1 MSARD
6 SLEFDPSDY
15 ERPRSSHQ
23 PEGIMR
29 GNFELPNCNV
39 SVLVTQN
46 EEGEAVASAHVWA
59 PNQLH
64 CHRRFEVFT
73 APTRK
78 EAWAALAQWVA
89 TAFAALLIFSG
100 CGGPDV
106 SCAGPLPVSCECAT
120 SCDFSPDAGVV
131 VPDVSQVVAGRCLPR
146 CWRRDTGEDYP

>member
-1 MSARD
+1 MSAD
-6 SLEFDPSDY
+6 SLEFDPSDF
-15 ERPRSSHQ
+15 ERPR
-23 PEGIMR
+23 GLVR
-29 GNFELPNCNV
+29 GSFALPACSL
-39 SVLVTQN
+39 SVLISEN
-46 EEGEAVASAHVWA
+46 EAGEVVASVHAWETGKA
-59 PNQLH
+59 GALAQS
-64 CHRRFEVFT
+64 RGEVFK

-120 SCDFSPDAGVV
+120 SCDFSADAGVV